1 MLKLFETISQRPGY
15 FSIVAVV
22 SIGVGIGSYLAAG
35 KIKEKLDERKALKDE
50 NASDETNPRDIEWE
64 EAEFDGYERVI
75 VNEEYSKPSLVDYTK
90 FFMGDKKEVERSA
103 EATSI
108 PSETLPEVPPAENEI
123 DSEQEISSPS
133 FIISEKDYL
142 DTSLPGYAKADGT
155 FFTED
160 DILAGWNDKLNIQDP
175 RRTIGEDIFKM
186 MKDGNW
192 NTVYVRN
199 PELKVDYQITK
210 TDSSYDDA
218 VAELA
223 GDI

>member
-1 MLKLFETISQRPGY
+1 MKLFETISQRPGY

-35 KIKEKLDERKALKDE
+35 KIKEKLDER
-50 NASDETNPRDIEWE
+50 NASKTISEDEKNPQDVEWE

-90 FFMGDKKEVERSA
+90 FFMGDKKEAARNA

-108 PSETLPEVPPAENEI
+108 PSETLPEVPPVENET
-123 DSEQEISSPS
+123 DGEQEVSSPS
-133 FIISEKDYL
+133 FIISEEDYL
-142 DTSLPGYAKADGT
+142 DTSLQGYAKADGT

-186 MKDGNW
+186 MKDGDW
-192 NTVYVRN
+192 NTIYVRN